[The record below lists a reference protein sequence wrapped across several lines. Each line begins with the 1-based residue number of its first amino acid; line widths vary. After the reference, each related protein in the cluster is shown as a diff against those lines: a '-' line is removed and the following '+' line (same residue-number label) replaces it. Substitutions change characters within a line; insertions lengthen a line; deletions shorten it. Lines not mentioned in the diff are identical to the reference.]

1 MNISREATP
10 KTTWRERAEAE
21 FAKLL
26 VTSQTRGFY
35 GTATLT
41 LTVQDGSI
49 QHFRVAVD
57 RMVK

>member
-1 MNISREATP
+1 MNISRDTAP
-10 KTTWRERAEAE
+10 KTTWRERTEAE

-26 VTSQTRGFY
+26 TAAHTRGFY

-49 QHFRVAVD
+49 QHLRVAVD